1 MAISAHQRPLGD
13 ILVESGFITR
23 EQLEEALRVQRQ
35 TGQRLGKVLVD
46 LGYVTEDVILEVLEY
61 QLGIPRVSLADITPD
76 AELVSSFPEP
86 LVRRHKVVPV
96 KKEGNRVIT
105 ALADPLNVVVIDDLR
120 VATGYDIYPVMATER
135 EIEEAIERFFGPASM
150 QRAVQEIAAGTPAE
164 EELPART
171 EEVTAVDA
179 PVVRLVNSLVEGA
192 INQRASDIHIE
203 PQENKVRVRYRI
215 DGVLREVM
223 SLPARIQSAVISRI
237 KIMAGMD
244 IAEKR
249 IPQDGRV
256 QLKHADRE
264 IDLRISTMPTVFG
277 EKAVL
282 RLLDK
287 SVALLKLDR
296 LGFSPDNLARF
307 QNLIRGAY
315 GMLLLTGPT
324 GSGKTTTLYAV
335 LNELNRPEKNIITI
349 EDPVE
354 YSLPGIN
361 QTGVAPKAGL
371 TFAVGLRAILRQD
384 PDIVMVGE
392 IRDRETAEIAIRAAN
407 TGHLVLS
414 TLHTNDAAAAFT
426 RLIDMGIEPF
436 LVASSVRG
444 VVAQRLVRVI
454 CTRCRTA
461 YPVEPGAPER
471 VFLGVPD
478 DQPLT
483 LHRGRGCGACGHTG
497 YRGRTSIQEVLSA
510 TREIKALANAKA
522 PADEIKRQAVR
533 EGMVPLKED
542 GIRKVLAGTTTVDE
556 IIRVAYAVE

>member
-1 MAISAHQRPLGD
+1 MAISAHQRPLGN
-13 ILVESGFITR
+13 ILVENGLITR
-23 EQLEEALRVQRQ
+23 QQLEEALRVQRQ
-35 TGQRLGKVLVD
+35 TGQRLGKVLID

-86 LVRRHKVVPV
+86 LVRRHKVVPI
-96 KKEGNRVIT
+96 KKEGNRVMI
-105 ALADPLNVVVIDDLR
+105 ALADPLNVVAIDDLR

-135 EIEEAIERFFGPASM
+135 EIEEAIERFFGPAGV
-150 QRAVQEIAAGTPAE
+150 QRAVQEVAVGIPAE
-164 EELPART
+164 GEERARPDQA
-171 EEVTAVDA
+171 VAVDA
-179 PVVRLVNSLVEGA
+179 PVVRLVNSLIEGA

-203 PQENKVRVRYRI
+203 PQENRVRVRYRI
-215 DGVLREVM
+215 DGVLHEVM
-223 SLPARIQSAVISRI
+223 ALPTRIQSAVVSRI

-256 QLKHADRE
+256 QIKHADRE
-264 IDLRISTMPTVFG
+264 IDIRISTMPTVFG

-287 SVALLKLDR
+287 SVALLKLDQ
-296 LGFSPDNLARF
+296 LGFSPDNLVRF
-307 QNLIRGAY
+307 QNLIRSAY

-361 QTGVAPKAGL
+361 QTGVNPKAGL

-414 TLHTNDAAAAFT
+414 TLHTNDAAGAFT

-436 LVASSVRG
+436 LVASSVLG
-444 VVAQRLVRVI
+444 VVAQRLVRLI
-454 CTRCRTA
+454 CARCRTA
-461 YPVEPGAPER
+461 YTVEPGAPER
-471 VFLGVPD
+471 AFVGIPD
-478 DQPLT
+478 DRPLT
-483 LHRGRGCGACGHTG
+483 LYRGRGCGACGHTG
-497 YRGRTSIQEVLSA
+497 YRGRTSIQEVLPA
-510 TREIKALANAKA
+510 TSEIKALVNARA
-522 PADEIKRQAVR
+522 PAGEIRRQAIR

-542 GIRKVLAGTTTVDE
+542 GIRKVLAGITTVDE
-556 IIRVAYAVE
+556 VIRVAYTEE

>member
-1 MAISAHQRPLGD
+1 MAVSAYQRPLGD
-13 ILVESGFITR
+13 ILIENGLITR
-23 EQLEEALRVQRQ
+23 EQLEEALRVQRR
-35 TGQRLGKVLVD
+35 TGRRLGRILVD

-76 AELVSSFPEP
+76 AELVKSFPEP

-96 KKEGNRVIT
+96 KKEGNRVMV
-105 ALADPLNVVVIDDLR
+105 ALADPLNVVAIDDLR
-120 VATGYDIYPVMATER
+120 VATGYDVYPVMATER
-135 EIEEAIERFFGPASM
+135 EIEEAIERFFGPAGV
-150 QRAVQEIAAGTPAE
+150 QRAVQEVAVGMPAE
-164 EELPART
+164 EEQRAGA
-171 EEVTAVDA
+171 EEAAAVDA
-179 PVVRLVNSLVEGA
+179 PVVRLVNSLIEGA
-192 INQRASDIHIE
+192 INQKASDIHIE
-203 PQENKVRVRYRI
+203 PQENRVRVRYRI

-223 SLPARIQSAVISRI
+223 SLPTRIQAAVISRI

-256 QLKHADRE
+256 QMKYADRE
-264 IDLRISTMPTVFG
+264 IDIRISTMPTVFG

-287 SVALLKLDR
+287 SVALLKLDQ

-307 QNLIRGAY
+307 QNLIKSAY

-335 LNELNRPEKNIITI
+335 LNELNGPEKNIITI

-361 QTGVAPKAGL
+361 QTGVNPKAGL

-392 IRDRETAEIAIRAAN
+392 IRDRETAEIAVRAAT

-414 TLHTNDAAAAFT
+414 TLHTNDAAGAFT

-436 LVASSVRG
+436 LVAPSVLG

-454 CTRCRTA
+454 CSRCRTA
-461 YPVEPGAPER
+461 YTVEPGAPER
-471 VFLGVPD
+471 AFLGAPD
-478 DQPLT
+478 EQPLT
-483 LHRGRGCGACGHTG
+483 LYRGRGCGACGHTG
-497 YRGRTSIQEVLSA
+497 YRGRTSIQEVLA
-510 TREIKALANAKA
+510 VTKEIRALINARA
-522 PADEIKRQAVR
+522 PADRIRQQAVE

-542 GIRKVLAGTTTVDE
+542 GIRKVLQGITTVDE
-556 IIRVAYAVE
+556 VVRVAYVEE